1 MRYLLSDFQSYLK
14 NNEVEELPIETNNI
28 IMKLASEVGAPEYIK
43 TPQFKQS
50 FNNNFHRRRKKT
62 GEILNDNDW
71 DSIRNFQTT
80 EFNKCEGL
88 DINLHKVRKS
98 LNILTNK
105 NYSKILNEISEQ
117 FDMVASTK
125 TPNDVL
131 VLSKL
136 IYDIVSTNVLYSTLC
151 AELFKDL
158 LDKSIN
164 LKNLLN
170 QNLNDYENKIYNIT
184 YTDPEIDYDK
194 FCENNKNNEK
204 IRAEFL
210 FFTNLMK
217 NNIINYTV
225 IDNIIINFFNILY
238 KFVEEGNK
246 KNEID
251 ELSEI
256 IYIVINNSY
265 DIIKSNDIEKYK
277 LIYSHIEKIANM
289 KVKQYPGI
297 TNKCIFKHMD
307 LHDELSS

>member
-1 MRYLLSDFQSYLK
+1 MRYLLSDFQNYL
-14 NNEVEELPIETNNI
+14 NNNVLEELPVETNNL
-28 IMKLASEVGAPEYIK
+28 IMKLASEVGAPEYNK

-50 FNNNFHRRRKKT
+50 FNNTFPRRRKKNN
-62 GEILNDNDW
+62 EVLNDNDW

-88 DINLHKVRKS
+88 DVNLHKVRKS
-98 LNILTNK
+98 LNILTSK

-117 FDMVASTK
+117 FDIVSSTK
-125 TPNDVL
+125 TPNDIL

-136 IYDIVSTNVLYSTLC
+136 IYDILSTNLLYSNIC
-151 AELFKDL
+151 SQLFKDL

-170 QNLNDYENKIYNIT
+170 QNLNDSENKINNIT
-184 YTDPEIDYDK
+184 YIDPEIDYDR

-204 IRAEFL
+204 IRGEFL

-217 NNIINYTV
+217 NNIIDYNIIY
-225 IDNIIINFFNILY
+225 NIIINSFNILD
-238 KFVEEGNK
+238 KFIQEGNK

-265 DIIKSNDIEKYK
+265 DIIKSNDNEKYK
-277 LIYSHIEKIANM
+277 LIYSNIEKIANM
-289 KVKQYPGI
+289 KVKTNPGI

-307 LHDELSS
+307 LLDELL